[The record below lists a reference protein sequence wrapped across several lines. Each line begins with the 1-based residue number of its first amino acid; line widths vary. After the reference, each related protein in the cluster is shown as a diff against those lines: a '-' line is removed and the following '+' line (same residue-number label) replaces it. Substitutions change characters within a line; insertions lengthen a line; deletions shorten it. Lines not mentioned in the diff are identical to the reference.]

1 MRGFC
6 LLSISFIAI
15 TLSASAFSAEPSLKM
30 MPSLTLEIAK
40 EIAGAC
46 EARQLTN
53 NRSPVT
59 IAIYDQGANLILFH
73 RMTGAS
79 LGTSDVAMHKGS
91 GAAHFPAPTKYWA
104 KAAYG
109 KSGSPGI
116 AELPHIVTLAGGVP
130 IVTSKGVHL
139 GGVGVSGSSGDE
151 DEACALAG
159 IDAIASYL
167 SPTR

>member
-59 IAIYDQGANLILFH
+59 IAIYDQGANLILF
-73 RMTGAS
+73 
-79 LGTSDVAMHKGS
+79 
-91 GAAHFPAPTKYWA
+91 
-104 KAAYG
+104 
-109 KSGSPGI
+109 
-116 AELPHIVTLAGGVP
+116 
-130 IVTSKGVHL
+130 
-139 GGVGVSGSSGDE
+139 
-151 DEACALAG
+151 
-159 IDAIASYL
+159 
-167 SPTR
+167 